1 MNIPYRSEQELEAI
15 VRGLETCT
23 TPASDFPHQA
33 HLVVA
38 TWYLTNSSAT
48 EALQKMRTAILKFLD
63 HYKIEGKYNETITL
77 FWITMVEQYLAKSST
92 QSSLL
97 ERTNAVV
104 KSLNDSCLMF
114 EYYSEELLWSERA
127 MKEWV
132 EPDLKQLEI
141 H

>member
-1 MNIPYRSEQELEAI
+1 MDTPYQTEQELEAI

-38 TWYLTNSSAT
+38 TWYLADSNAT
-48 EALQKMRTAILKFLD
+48 EALEKMRTAILNFLD

-77 FWITMVEQYLAKSST
+77 FWITMVERCLVKLPIH
-92 QSSLL
+92 SSLL

-104 KSLNDSCLMF
+104 QSLNDSRLMF
-114 EYYSEELLWSERA
+114 EYYSKELLWSERA

-132 EPDLKQLEI
+132 EPDLKELRSP
-141 H
+141 

>member
-1 MNIPYRSEQELEAI
+1 MSTPYQSEQELEAI

-23 TPASDFPHQA
+23 TPASDFPHRS

-38 TWYLTNSSAT
+38 TWYLTDSSAT
-48 EALQKMRTAILKFLD
+48 NALQKMRSAILNFLD

-77 FWITMVEQYLAKSST
+77 FWITMVEQYLAKLPT
-92 QSSLL
+92 HFSLL
-97 ERTNAVV
+97 ERTNAVTA
-104 KSLNDSCLMF
+104 SLNESRLMF

-132 EPDLKQLEI
+132 EPDLKQLYAF
-141 H
+141 